1 MDIETFKGF
10 LNRKIGCEAFLS
22 KILQDFTAFLGAE
35 ESLNRMV

>member
-22 KILQDFTAFLGAE
+22 KIIQDFYCVFGGRRKLE
-35 ESLNRMV
+35 